1 MNGGNLCKP
10 IAMTHDVASTCSTFG
25 TPVTYLISSR
35 EQRCVGP
42 ETASTVAPG
51 AAKSRRGV
59 EEPRWSCVI
68 NGFGMSAA
76 RGGSIGGAR
85 SFALSVTSRSG
96 LAAKLT
102 NPGTSRPRQ

>member
-42 ETASTVAPG
+42 ETASTVAPW

-68 NGFGMSAA
+68 NGLGMSAA
-76 RGGSIGGAR
+76 VAAR
-85 SFALSVTSRSG
+85 S
-96 LAAKLT
+96 AARVASPSQSHPAPAWQR
-102 NPGTSRPRQ
+102 N